1 MKCCVGCIARCGM
14 QAVMHL
20 GKRGIVVEL
29 VTLFTQAIWHVK
41 PSKYTSNFTELVK
54 FKIIVLLVQIM

>member
-1 MKCCVGCIARCGM
+1 M